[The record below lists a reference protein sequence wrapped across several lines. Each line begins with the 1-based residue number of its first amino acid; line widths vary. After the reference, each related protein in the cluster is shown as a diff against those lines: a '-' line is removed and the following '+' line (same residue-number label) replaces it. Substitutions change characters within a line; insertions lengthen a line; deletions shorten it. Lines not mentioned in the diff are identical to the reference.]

1 MVYCWLASLIGC
13 TRLLSETRKPL
24 CSSLFFL
31 LNRTVGKSELILL
44 LGQPRQFFFAPFI
57 SSLVDCYHF
66 TTVEQKHVHN
76 IVVET
81 LVKMFFFII
90 IILS

>member
-44 LGQPRQFFFAPFI
+44 LGQPRQFFLPLLFHRLLTVII
-57 SSLVDCYHF
+57 S
-66 TTVEQKHVHN
+66 QQ
-76 IVVET
+76 
-81 LVKMFFFII
+81 
-90 IILS
+90 